1 MSLTEKPKPQK
12 ISSSSTSR
20 ARAKNKE
27 LGKKGLLTVTGFAVA
42 LMFLLPYIRMML
54 TALTPKDE
62 LYQIPAEYVPS
73 KLEWSNFVTVWESA
87 PILQYLIN
95 TLIIASAATVV
106 VLLVS
111 VPAAYYLA
119 RFRFRTRNLV
129 MLLVLS
135 TQMFAPTSMVIG
147 IYREMVALGLVNTYL
162 ALILV
167 NAGFY
172 LAFSVWI
179 LSGFF
184 ASIPY
189 EVEEAAMIDGCSKVS
204 VLWRITLPLS
214 LPGLITATIFT
225 FITAWN
231 EFVVALTLTSSI
243 EIRPLTVGIT
253 GFIGLYEVQWHYVFA
268 TSLIAIVP
276 VVFLFIAIEKWLIS
290 GLTAGSIK

>member
-1 MSLTEKPKPQK
+1 M
-12 ISSSSTSR
+12 
-20 ARAKNKE
+20 ARAISIHGRGSRIA
-27 LGKKGLLTVTGFAVA
+27 LSTTGFAVA
-42 LMFLLPYIRMML
+42 ALFLLPYVRMLL
-54 TALTPKDE
+54 TALTPDDE
-62 LYQIPAEYVPS
+62 LYQIPAEYFPS
-73 KLEWSNFVTVWESA
+73 SLEFTNFVTVWDSA
-87 PILQYLIN
+87 PVLQFIIN
-95 TLIIASAATVV
+95 TVIIAAAATLL

-111 VPAAYYLA
+111 IPAAYYLA

-129 MLLVLS
+129 LLLVLA

-147 IYREMVALGLVNTYL
+147 IYREMVALGLVNSYL

-184 ASIPY
+184 ATIPK
-189 EVEEAAMIDGCSKVS
+189 EVEEAALIDGCTRLQ
-204 VLWRITLPLS
+204 VLRRVTLPLTM
-214 LPGLITATIFT
+214 PGLVTAIIFT

-231 EFVVALTLTSSI
+231 EFVVALTLSSSPDVQ
-243 EIRPLTVGIT
+243 PLTVGIT

-268 TSLIAIVP
+268 VSLIAIVP
-276 VVFLFIAIEKWLIS
+276 VVALFISIEKWLVS

>member
-1 MSLTEKPKPQK
+1 
-12 ISSSSTSR
+12 
-20 ARAKNKE
+20 
-27 LGKKGLLTVTGFAVA
+27 
-42 LMFLLPYIRMML
+42 
-54 TALTPKDE
+54 
-62 LYQIPAEYVPS
+62 
-73 KLEWSNFVTVWESA
+73 
-87 PILQYLIN
+87 LIN
-95 TLIIASAATVV
+95 TLIIAGAATII
-106 VLLVS
+106 VLVVS

-119 RFRFRTRNLV
+119 RFRFRTRNLIL
-129 MLLVLS
+129 LLVLA

-147 IYREMVALGLVNTYL
+147 IYREMMTLGLVNTYL

-189 EVEEAAMIDGCSKVS
+189 EVEEAAMIDGCSKFS

-214 LPGLITATIFT
+214 LPGLVTAIIFT

-231 EFVVALTLTSSI
+231 EFVVALTLTSSPD
-243 EIRPLTVGIT
+243 IRPLTVGIT
-253 GFIGLYEVQWHYVFA
+253 NFIGLYEVQWHYVFA

-276 VVFLFIAIEKWLIS
+276 VVILFIAIEKWLVS

>member
-1 MSLTEKPKPQK
+1 MDAPANARRRSRFSAKK
-12 ISSSSTSR
+12 IF
-20 ARAKNKE
+20 
-27 LGKKGLLTVTGFAVA
+27 LTVTAFLVA
-42 LMFLLPYIRMML
+42 AIFLLPYARML
-54 TALTPKDE
+54 ITSLTPSDE

-73 KLEWSNFVTVWESA
+73 ALEFRNYVTVWEAA
-87 PILQYLIN
+87 PIAQYILN
-95 TLIIASAATVV
+95 TMIIAGSATLL

-119 RFRFRTRNLV
+119 RFRFRTRNAIL
-129 MLLVLS
+129 LLVLA

-147 IYREMVALGLVNTYL
+147 IYREMVLLGLVNTHL

-184 ASIPY
+184 ASIPA
-189 EVEEAAMIDGCSKVS
+189 EIEEAAMIDGCNRWQ
-204 VLWRITLPLS
+204 VLMRITLPLA
-214 LPGLITATIFT
+214 LPGLVTAIIFT

-231 EFVVALTLTSSI
+231 EFVVALTLSSSADVQ
-243 EIRPLTVGIT
+243 PLTVGIT
-253 GFIGLYEVQWHYVFA
+253 TFIGLYEVQWHYVFA
-268 TSLIAIVP
+268 VSLVAIVP
-276 VVFLFIAIEKWLIS
+276 VLALFISIEKWLIS

>member
-1 MSLTEKPKPQK
+1 MAILQSKPETREGNRRKAV
-12 ISSSSTSR
+12 R
-20 ARAKNKE
+20 AQN
-27 LGKKGLLTVTGFAVA
+27 GKTAVLTVTGFAVA
-42 LMFLLPYIRMML
+42 FMFLLPYIRMML
-54 TALTPKDE
+54 TAVTPADE
-62 LYQIPAEYVPS
+62 VYQIPADYIPS
-73 KLEWSNFVTVWESA
+73 SFEWQNFITVWESA
-87 PILQYLIN
+87 PIMQYLIN
-95 TLIIASAATVV
+95 TLIIAGAATII

-129 MLLVLS
+129 LLLVLA

-147 IYREMVALGLVNTYL
+147 IYREMMTLGLVNTYL

-189 EVEEAAMIDGCSKVS
+189 EVEEAAMIDGCSKLS

-214 LPGLITATIFT
+214 LPGLVTAIIFT

-231 EFVVALTLTSSI
+231 EFVVALTLTSSPD
-243 EIRPLTVGIT
+243 IRPLTVGIT
-253 GFIGLYEVQWHYVFA
+253 NFIGLYEVQWHYVFA

-276 VVFLFIAIEKWLIS
+276 VVVLFIAIEKWLVS

>member
-1 MSLTEKPKPQK
+1 MAILLNREQSRVANRKRANRTENSKKALL
-12 ISSSSTSR
+12 STI
-20 ARAKNKE
+20 
-27 LGKKGLLTVTGFAVA
+27 GFAVS
-42 LMFLLPYIRMML
+42 LLFLFPYIRML
-54 TALTPKDE
+54 FTAVTPADE
-62 LYQIPAEYVPS
+62 VYKIPADYAPS
-73 KLEWSNFVTVWESA
+73 GFEWQNFITVWDSA

-95 TLIIASAATVV
+95 TLIIAGAATLL
-106 VLLVS
+106 VLVVS

-129 MLLVLS
+129 LLLVLA

-147 IYREMVALGLVNTYL
+147 IYREMITLGLVNTYL

-189 EVEEAAMIDGCSKVS
+189 EVEEAAMIDGCSKIS

-214 LPGLITATIFT
+214 LPGLVTAIIFT

-231 EFVVALTLTSSI
+231 EFVVALTLTSSPD
-243 EIRPLTVGIT
+243 IRPLTVGIT
-253 GFIGLYEVQWHYVFA
+253 NFIGLYEVQWHYVFA

-276 VVFLFIAIEKWLIS
+276 VVFLFIAIEKWLVS

>member
-1 MSLTEKPKPQK
+1 MAILLNREQSRIANRKRANRTENSKKALL
-12 ISSSSTSR
+12 STI
-20 ARAKNKE
+20 
-27 LGKKGLLTVTGFAVA
+27 GFAVS
-42 LMFLLPYIRMML
+42 LLFLFPYIRML
-54 TALTPKDE
+54 FTAVTPADE
-62 LYQIPAEYVPS
+62 VYKIPADYAPS
-73 KLEWSNFVTVWESA
+73 GFEWQNFITVWDSA

-95 TLIIASAATVV
+95 TLIIAGAATLL
-106 VLLVS
+106 VLVVS

-129 MLLVLS
+129 LLLVLA

-147 IYREMVALGLVNTYL
+147 IYREMITLGLVNTYL

-189 EVEEAAMIDGCSKVS
+189 EVEEAAMIDGCSKIS

-214 LPGLITATIFT
+214 LPGLVTAIIFT

-231 EFVVALTLTSSI
+231 EFVVALTLTSSPD
-243 EIRPLTVGIT
+243 IRPLTVGIT
-253 GFIGLYEVQWHYVFA
+253 NFIGLYEVQWHYVFA

-276 VVFLFIAIEKWLIS
+276 VVFLFIAIEKWLVS